1 MIFVVPGNGGLMDT
15 PMYLRREGTDMI
27 FVATD
32 ALLKRKDMTPYN
44 GPVPF
49 REESATEMPR
59 LDGAKAG
66 LGITTDEAGS
76 AVRSSKG
83 RKR

>member
-1 MIFVVPGNGGLMDT
+1 MDT

-32 ALLKRKDMTPYN
+32 ALLKRKDMKPYN
-44 GPVPF
+44 GPVPC
-49 REESATEMPR
+49 REESAMEMPR
-59 LDGAKAG
+59 LDEAKAG
-66 LGITTDEAGS
+66 LGITTDEAGT